1 MSIQVHHPYSVAA
14 RLSLGTRTRSAITS
28 LSEAYSTWRERAAQR
43 RALARLDDRLLRDM
57 GLSRSDVEEEVAKP
71 FWHA

>member
-1 MSIQVHHPYSVAA
+1 MSIQVNHPYSIAA
-14 RLSLGTRTRSAITS
+14 RLSLGTRSAVNV
-28 LSEAYSTWRERAAQR
+28 LSEAFSTWRERAAQR

-57 GLSRSDVEEEVAKP
+57 GLTRSDVEEEVQKP